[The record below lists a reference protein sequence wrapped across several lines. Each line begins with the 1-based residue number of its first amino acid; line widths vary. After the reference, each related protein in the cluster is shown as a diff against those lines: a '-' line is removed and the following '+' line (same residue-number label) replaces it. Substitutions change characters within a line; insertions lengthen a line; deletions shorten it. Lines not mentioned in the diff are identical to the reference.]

1 MYKHRSVV
9 SLILAFI
16 LLAVA
21 GCGVTPK
28 NVVLFI
34 GDGMGPE
41 QVKAAGIY
49 ANGAEGTLV
58 FETFAYQTEATTYS
72 ASSEI
77 TDSAASATAMAT
89 GRKVNN
95 GVVSLAIPGDGAAL
109 TTMLEYFQEAG
120 KSCGLVTTTNI
131 THATPACFGAHRKSR
146 YDDAADIAADYLNLT
161 RPQLLFGG
169 GWDEAG
175 PKVAADAGYLVV
187 RNREEL
193 FAIDTENSGRV
204 SGQFGEGHL
213 PHEIDGLGDLPHLGQ
228 MTAVALTIL
237 DNDPDGFFLM
247 VEGGAIDHAGHDNN
261 LEDNILETV
270 EFSRSVKA
278 ALEWAKGRGDT
289 LIVVTADHETGGLK
303 VFTNNGK
310 GELPDVSWSTGK
322 HTAAD
327 VPVYATGPGAQSF
340 AERIDNTD
348 IFYKI
353 MEVSGISHL
362 GGKYLGHKLPQGAGR

>member
-1 MYKHRSVV
+1 MYKHRFVV
-9 SLILAFI
+9 SLFLTFI

-58 FETFAYQTEATTYS
+58 FETFAYQTEVTNHS

-77 TDSAASATAMAT
+77 PDSAATATAMAT

-95 GVVSLAIPGDGAAL
+95 RVVSVAIPGDGAAL

-120 KSCGLVTTTNI
+120 KSCGLVTTTSI
-131 THATPACFGAHRKSR
+131 THSTPACFGAHRKSR
-146 YDDAADIAADYLNLT
+146 YDPAGIAEDYLNLT
-161 RPQLLFGG
+161 RPQVLFGG
-169 GWDEAG
+169 GGDGIG
-175 PKVAADAGYLVV
+175 PKAAADAGYLVV
-187 RNREEL
+187 QNREEL
-193 FAIDTENSGRV
+193 FAIDTENSGMV
-204 SGQFGEGHL
+204 SGQFGDSYM
-213 PHEIDGLGDLPHLGQ
+213 PHEIEGLGDLPHLSQ
-228 MTAVALTIL
+228 MTAVALRIL

-247 VEGGAIDHAGHDNN
+247 VEGGAIDDAGHENN
-261 LEDNILETV
+261 LKDNIFETL
-270 EFSRSVKA
+270 EFSRSVTA
-278 ALEWAKGRGDT
+278 VLDWAKGRDDT

-303 VFTNNGK
+303 VLGNNGK
-310 GELPDVSWSTGK
+310 NELPDVSWSTQS

-327 VPVYATGPGAQSF
+327 VPVYAAGPGARSF
-340 AERIDNTD
+340 ADVIDNTD

-353 MEVSGISHL
+353 MEVSGIQVTNSINP
-362 GGKYLGHKLPQGAGR
+362 KF

>member
-1 MYKHRSVV
+1 MYKYRSAVL
-9 SLILAFI
+9 SILAFI

-21 GCGVTPK
+21 GCSVAPK

-58 FETFAYQTEATTYS
+58 FETFAHQTEIATYS

-77 TDSAASATAMAT
+77 TDSAAGATAMAT

-95 GVVSLAIPGDGAAL
+95 GVVSVAMPGDGAAM

-120 KSCGLVTTTNI
+120 KSCGLVTTTSI

-146 YDDAADIAADYLNLT
+146 GDSAGIAADYLKLT
-161 RPQLLFGG
+161 RPQVLFGG
-169 GWDEAG
+169 GSAAMG
-175 PKVAADAGYLVV
+175 PKAAADADYLVV

-204 SGQFGEGHL
+204 SGQFGKGHM
-213 PHEIDGLGDLPHLGQ
+213 PHEIKGLGDLPHLSQ
-228 MTAVALTIL
+228 MTAVALKVV

-247 VEGGAIDHAGHDNN
+247 VEGGLIDHAGHSNN
-261 LEDNILETV
+261 LKDNILETL
-270 EFSRSVKA
+270 EFSRSVA
-278 ALEWAKGRGDT
+278 AVLDWAKGRGDT

-303 VFTNNGK
+303 VLGNNGK
-310 GELPDVSWSTGK
+310 NEWPDVSWSTGG
-322 HTAAD
+322 HTAAY

-340 AERIDNTD
+340 ADVIDNTD

-353 MEVSGISHL
+353 MEVTGIRTTNDLSLSTHTE
-362 GGKYLGHKLPQGAGR
+362 K